1 MGSIAKPGL
10 SLATVLPGC
19 MVETILQE
27 ARWEYYQKRRE
38 AGVFPPRFLEVVYFF
53 RMRIVKELTKLLQT
67 TVQQLTA
74 SNNQTSG
81 STSIDTREPYFTKK
95 FEAKAKS
102 WGLTEADAKDVLY
115 HGAST
120 RENMLVRK
128 YNGYEIGIYYF
139 KDTWTGQTVISSI
152 WKRERR

>member
-1 MGSIAKPGL
+1 
-10 SLATVLPGC
+10 
-19 MVETILQE
+19 
-27 ARWEYYQKRRE
+27 
-38 AGVFPPRFLEVVYFF
+38 
-53 RMRIVKELTKLLQT
+53 MRIVKELTKLLQI

-81 STSIDTREPYFTKK
+81 STSIDTREPYFTKN

-115 HGAST
+115 HGASP

-139 KDTWTGQTVISSI
+139 NDAKTGRTVITSI

>member
-1 MGSIAKPGL
+1 MG
-10 SLATVLPGC
+10 
-19 MVETILQE
+19 ILT
-27 ARWEYYQKRRE
+27 
-38 AGVFPPRFLEVVYFF
+38 
-53 RMRIVKELTKLLQT
+53 ELTKLLQT
-67 TVQQLTA
+67 TMRQLTA
-74 SNNQTSG
+74 SSNQKG
-81 STSIDTREPYFTKK
+81 GNRSIDTREPYFTKN

-120 RENMLVRK
+120 QENMLVRK

-139 KDTWTGQTVISSI
+139 NDARTGQTVITSI